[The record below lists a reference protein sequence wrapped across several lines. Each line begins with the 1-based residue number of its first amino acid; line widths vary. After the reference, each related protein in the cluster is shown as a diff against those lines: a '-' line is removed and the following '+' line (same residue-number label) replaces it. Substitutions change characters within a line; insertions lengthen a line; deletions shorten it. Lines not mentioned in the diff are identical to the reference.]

1 MNERYMAGFANTPP
15 NDGHLN
21 ERGHAV
27 VARELAQAICNIAA
41 SPDAAGTSENSFASS
56 GSAKRQ

>member
-1 MNERYMAGFANTPP
+1 MAGFANTAP

-21 ERGHAV
+21 EQGHAV
-27 VARELAQAICNIAA
+27 VARELVQAICGIAV
-41 SPDAAGTSENSFASS
+41 SPDAAGAIQDSFASS